1 MLHEGKTYE
10 EYLELVKEKGL
21 SLAFVPDEYRTY
33 ELCLEAIK
41 VNPNMNIDCVPDKHK
56 TYELC
61 FEVVKNSFLNRILS
75 IIPDKHRTY
84 ELCLEAVKRSPINI
98 QYVPFKHRTYEL
110 CLETLKQ
117 CKIRE
122 GKELYFNY
130 YIPDNIIKEI
140 SEKNYE
146 FKTIS
151 HYKYNPENEQYQ
163 FIDIEYLS

>member
-1 MLHEGKTYE
+1 MLYEGKTYE
-10 EYLELVKEKGL
+10 EYLELVKERGL

-84 ELCLEAVKRSPINI
+84 ELCLKVVKNKVTNMITVLNHIPEEH
-98 QYVPFKHRTYEL
+98 KTYEL
-110 CLETLKQ
+110 CLEVVSRIPNNSPVYNVDKAIPKDILL
-117 CKIRE
+117 
-122 GKELYFNY
+122 EL
-130 YIPDNIIKEI
+130 
-140 SEKNYE
+140 EKNNK
-146 FKTIS
+146 FRVMK
-151 HYKYNPENEQYQ
+151 YKCNPEDE
-163 FIDIEYLS
+163 

>member
-21 SLAFVPDEYRTY
+21 SLAFVPNEYRTY

-84 ELCLEAVKRSPINI
+84 ELCLKVVKNKVTNMITVLNHIPEEH
-98 QYVPFKHRTYEL
+98 KTYEL
-110 CLETLKQ
+110 CLEVVSRIPNNSPVYNVDKAIPKDILL
-117 CKIRE
+117 
-122 GKELYFNY
+122 EL
-130 YIPDNIIKEI
+130 
-140 SEKNYE
+140 EKNNK
-146 FKTIS
+146 FRVMK
-151 HYKYNPENEQYQ
+151 YKCNPENE
-163 FIDIEYLS
+163 